1 MADLLFEDELN
12 MLLEQ
17 CKTMVNTD
25 SYVVDQY
32 TKERDNEFEL
42 AEESGVDLGPYS
54 NDEYNGFQLHEIRLG
69 LEHRV
74 NVKLY
79 DDIAFSWE
87 QMREIRKGLEHGLN
101 ASAYADSLYSDSQ
114 MHEIRMGL
122 ECGIDVS
129 SYAKLVYSKSDM
141 SRMRSELFEAKYM
154 EYSKGFARKYTD
166 DETGAVIR
174 LGDDLM
180 EAFLTVPKDKSFT
193 EAMIYNILEDN
204 GVTYGYIAENITA
217 LAEKGSEAGE
227 MQVAQGVQFEKG
239 SDGSYKML
247 WRKFE
252 PPTPYVRADGTM
264 DFATVDFVDMVK
276 AGQPIAIYTPAKKGQ
291 DGMTVTGFGINNSA
305 GEDLPKLNGKDIML
319 RSDKVTYAA
328 KKDGYVVFDEDKYT
342 IDIQDVLIIDG
353 SVNYL
358 YGNVF
363 YDGTVRV
370 KGNVEDGTI
379 INAKGDVIVE
389 GYVQSAYISA
399 GNKVLVIG
407 GVNAN
412 DSGYIAAQAGVYADY
427 LENAIVYA
435 GENVEANYILNSE
448 VEAGTEISIKGAK
461 GMICG
466 GKVAAGFKVSAQYL
480 GHRNLTKTKVCV
492 GMNMRATE
500 RLNAA
505 NSLRIGIERDLNTLR
520 MGEQHIIQTVPEK
533 MLASNE
539 MYRKLG
545 IAIRMKEEEWEK
557 SKAEIEEIQ
566 KWLDQTDKVSIN
578 VYSTVYPNT
587 DIYINDC
594 ERLIEDEMFNVSF
607 YQANDTIFTRQCRK

>member
-42 AEESGVDLGPYS
+42 AEKSGVDLGPYS

-101 ASAYADSLYSDSQ
+101 ASAYADSFYSDSQ

-122 ECGIDVS
+122 EWGIDVS

-174 LGDDLM
+174 FGDDLM
-180 EAFLTVPKDKSFT
+180 EAFLTVPKDTSFT

-276 AGQPIAIYTPAKKGQ
+276 AGQPVAIYTPAKKGQ

-305 GEDLPKLNGKDIML
+305 GEDLPKLKGNDIML

-342 IDIQDVLIIDG
+342 IDIQDEKYAEASRRICRHHHEKYDG
-353 SVNYL
+353 SGYP
-358 YGNVF
+358 
-363 YDGTVRV
+363 DGLV
-370 KGNVEDGTI
+370 
-379 INAKGDVIVE
+379 GDDIP
-389 GYVQSAYISA
+389 
-399 GNKVLVIG
+399 L
-407 GVNAN
+407 
-412 DSGYIAAQAGVYADY
+412 AAQIVSLADVFDSLVSKRVYK
-427 LENAIVYA
+427 NAYDTQKAFSMIMN
-435 GENVEANYILNSE
+435 GEC
-448 VEAGTEISIKGAK
+448 GAF
-461 GMICG
+461 
-466 GKVAAGFKVSAQYL
+466 AP
-480 GHRNLTKTKVCV
+480 NLLTC
-492 GMNMRATE
+492 
-500 RLNAA
+500 L
-505 NSLRIGIERDLNTLR
+505 
-520 MGEQHIIQTVPEK
+520 
-533 MLASNE
+533 
-539 MYRKLG
+539 
-545 IAIRMKEEEWEK
+545 
-557 SKAEIEEIQ
+557 SK
-566 KWLDQTDKVSIN
+566 
-578 VYSTVYPNT
+578 
-587 DIYINDC
+587 
-594 ERLIEDEMFNVSF
+594 
-607 YQANDTIFTRQCRK
+607 CRKQLEDMYVTL